1 MSEKLEL
8 APATINI
15 RVRTMSFIHGEK
27 GGRGGQSQFR
37 IAKIPLVLNVV
48 NI

>member
-27 GGRGGQSQFR
+27 GGKGGRANSESLKF
-37 IAKIPLVLNVV
+37 P
-48 NI
+48 